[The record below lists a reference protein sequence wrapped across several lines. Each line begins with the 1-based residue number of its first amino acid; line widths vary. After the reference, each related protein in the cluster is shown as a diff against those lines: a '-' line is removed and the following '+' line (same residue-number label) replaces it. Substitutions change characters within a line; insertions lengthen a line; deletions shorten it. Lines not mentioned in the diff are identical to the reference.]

1 MKTAI
6 VLGLGFGDEGKGV
19 TTNFLCRQSRHSL
32 VIRFSGGHQAGHTVV
47 LENGRR
53 HVFSSI
59 GSGAFQ
65 QTPTYWS
72 RYCTFHPTNFL
83 REWKAIGSL
92 GIVPEI
98 YIDARSPVTT
108 PYDVY
113 FNQLTERSNQHGS
126 CGLGFGA
133 TIRRSL
139 SPYKLYVQDLVYPQV
154 LDQKLKAIGRYY
166 EDLGKGVF
174 AAESLGELVQP
185 FKEDVKEVLTLI
197 EIAHEQHFLQNVSY
211 EQLIFEG
218 SQGILLDMD
227 HGFFPNVTFAHTTSR
242 NAMELIQRYRLP
254 TPEVYYVTRAYQ
266 TRHGNGFL
274 SNEGMPPNYFPNP
287 AETNQYNQWQGH
299 QRASLLD
306 IDMLRYALQSDAN
319 YIQAT
324 QKHLVVTCLDQLQ
337 GALQA
342 TLDGKVLEF
351 QQLEKLAEQLR
362 WIDGQIIE
370 SHSECGPQECV
381 EKEELIRSEE

>member
-19 TTNFLCRQSRHSL
+19 TTNFLCRQSRRSL

-47 LENGRR
+47 MEDGRR

-83 REWKAIGSL
+83 QEWKAIHSL
-92 GIVPEI
+92 GIVPKVFV
-98 YIDARSPVTT
+98 DACCPVTT

-113 FNQLTERSNQHGS
+113 FNQLTERANQHGS

-133 TIRRSL
+133 TIRRTL
-139 SPYKLYVQDLVYPQV
+139 SPYKLYVQDLAYPQV
-154 LDQKLKAIGRYY
+154 LHQKLKAIGKYY

-174 AAESLGELVQP
+174 AAKSLRDLVQQ
-185 FKEDVKEVLTLI
+185 FREDAKEVLARI
-197 EIAHEQHFLQNVSY
+197 EVVHEQAFLQNVSY

-242 NAMELIQRYRLP
+242 NAMELIQHYQLP
-254 TPEVYYVTRAYQ
+254 IPEVYYVTRAYQ

-274 SNEGMPPNYFPNP
+274 SNEGMLPNFIPNP
-287 AETNQYNQWQGH
+287 AETNQYNQWQGY
-299 QRASLLD
+299 QRVSLLD

-337 GALQA
+337 GVLQA
-342 TLDGKVLEF
+342 TLDGKVIRFPQIEDLAP
-351 QQLEKLAEQLR
+351 QLM
-362 WIDGQIIE
+362 WIDGQLIE
-370 SHSECGPQECV
+370 CHSECGPQQLV
-381 EKEELIRSEE
+381 KKKEYAV